1 MLVLLVGVI
10 FGLAIGYFATQ
21 NTTPVTIHV
30 AQYAFEGPLYLA
42 IVGSL
47 FLGLFMAWILY
58 FGKSVS
64 SRLAIYG
71 RDHALKKAR
80 QMAADLELRVQEL
93 RAENAQLRTDHSY
106 PFESPNRTRDIA
118 QHS

>member
-1 MLVLLVGVI
+1 MLILLIGVI

-30 AQYAFEGPLYLA
+30 AQYAFEGPLYLV

-58 FGKSVS
+58 FARSVS
-64 SRLAIYG
+64 STLAIRG
-71 RDHALKKAR
+71 KDHALKRAR
-80 QMAADLELRVQEL
+80 QAVADLELRVREL
-93 RAENAQLRTDHSY
+93 QAENTHLKTDHSY
-106 PFESPNRTRDIA
+106 SFESPNRTRDIA
-118 QHS
+118 KPS